1 MKTSYA
7 VAALSA
13 ALTLGIAPA
22 VLANDAVSAPATPRA
37 RSLPKWVTRQRHP
50 LIRRTA
56 S

>member
-22 VLANDAVSAPATPRA
+22 VLANDAVSAPATPHGLDRCPSGARA
-37 RSLPKWVTRQRHP
+37 SGTR
-50 LIRRTA
+50 
-56 S
+56 